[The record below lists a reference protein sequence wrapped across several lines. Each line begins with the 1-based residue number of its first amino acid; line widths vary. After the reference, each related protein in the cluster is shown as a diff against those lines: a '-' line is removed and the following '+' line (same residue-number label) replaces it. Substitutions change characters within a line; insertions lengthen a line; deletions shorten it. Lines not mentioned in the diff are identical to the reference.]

1 MTQNYPVKARPLSPP
16 FSASTV
22 TAASGFIKLVYNWYK
37 YRFISFIDILS
48 SSHHNLVL
56 RLSDYSI
63 RACLKLILLLSLV
76 KSQQGHIYFSSH
88 KYIKFSLRW
97 EPAMFPPQWFAHAE
111 WILQNPRSRQFS
123 PSSIAIV
130 SPGLYP
136 SSTDAHWRKLMLCQL
151 NNSWV
156 GSSWIG
162 RKVLLSNLGAS
173 WLWL

>member
-48 SSHHNLVL
+48 FGHHNLVL

-76 KSQQGHIYFSSH
+76 KNQHLTFQPQIHLILTA
-88 KYIKFSLRW
+88 LRT
-97 EPAMFPPQWFAHAE
+97 
-111 WILQNPRSRQFS
+111 SD
-123 PSSIAIV
+123 V
-130 SPGLYP
+130 SPTMICSCWVDFTKSKVETILAFLNRHRITRAL
-136 SSTDAHWRKLMLCQL
+136 SIQHWRPLK
-151 NNSWV
+151 
-156 GSSWIG
+156 
-162 RKVLLSNLGAS
+162 KVDVVSIEQFLG
-173 WLWL
+173 WFIMNWP